1 MTRTRIAVIAG
12 AVVVAGALF
21 VGGTTWVSAQTPP
34 TPWARMHG
42 AMGGMQGHGAMAGT
56 ADHAAMMAQHP
67 EMSAAVAKALGLTTE
82 ELQVQ
87 IKAGKTVPQIA
98 QEKGINLDTLR
109 TTMMAQHQADGTH
122 RGMGGPFTGG
132 NN

>member
-1 MTRTRIAVIAG
+1 MTRTRIAAVTG

-34 TPWARMHG
+34 TPWT
-42 AMGGMQGHGAMAGT
+42 GMHGAMAGS
-56 ADHAAMMAQHP
+56 ADHAAMMAQRP
-67 EMSAAVAKALGLTTE
+67 EMSATVAKALGLTTE
-82 ELQVQ
+82 ELQAQ

-109 TTMMAQHQADGTH
+109 TTMMAQHQTDGTH
-122 RGMGGPFTGG
+122 RGMGGRFQGG
-132 NN
+132 SN

>member
-1 MTRTRIAVIAG
+1 MTRTWIEAVAG
-12 AVVVAGALF
+12 VVVVAGALF
-21 VGGTTWVSAQTPP
+21 VAGTTWVSAQTPP
-34 TPWARMHG
+34 TPWAGMHG
-42 AMGGMQGHGAMAGT
+42 AMGGMQGHGTMAGS

-67 EMSAAVAKALGLTTE
+67 EMSATVAKALGLTTE
-82 ELQVQ
+82 ELQAQ
-87 IKAGKTVPQIA
+87 INAGKTVPQIA

-122 RGMGGPFTGG
+122 PGMGRFQGG